1 MTEKLNGAAAFFRNL
16 ADNGIDTIF
25 ACPGTS
31 EMQVVDELGY
41 SDLKPGG
48 ATGDL
53 RESRERPYMDSS
65 SVCKHSV

>member
-48 ATGDL
+48 AMTG
-53 RESRERPYMDSS
+53 S
-65 SVCKHSV
+65 